1 MKRKLLTCITALTV
15 TVAMCFTGCGSSGV
29 SLDSDLSMTADV
41 EKYANALDLEYA
53 YNLTEKLAYDEEYW
67 DCELGWRTAG
77 SDAEHRCADFL
88 AEEMEAIG
96 LTDIEKIPTKVD
108 KFQFNDSSL
117 TVEGT
122 EIDLVPAAYQCT
134 GTDKDGI
141 TAEIVDV
148 GTGFEADYEGL
159 DVKDKIVIAQVDQ
172 SNESWIDGYIRQ
184 AHDKG
189 AAALISYANSGYG
202 ELNEDTVN
210 VQDICCPD
218 LIPTVAVSYN
228 QAQDILEAVKA
239 GNSTANLMIDAEF
252 EPGEGTTYSVV
263 GYIKGKSSDQQ
274 IMLSGH
280 YDKYWYGFQDDCA
293 AIGMDF
299 TIAKAMI
306 DSGYVPEN
314 DIAVVA
320 HGAEEWGATDAQFDW
335 TTGAWGVIDEAK
347 PEWAEKTIAML
358 NCELPAF
365 EPEDKTLR
373 VSCVPEFGTM
383 SKKLIEESGIVPMTE
398 IALEAEPV
406 DASNMEDGVSY
417 RWHGVPYL
425 INGFLGDKFMCQRY
439 HTTEDSKET
448 WSEATM
454 LGNLYWYGAYA
465 IYIDKT
471 PALELDMTKTCDRL
485 EANLNEDVA
494 KEAGVDIESYK
505 AAVADMRAAAEDYN
519 AKIAEINAA
528 YEEAARAE
536 EDTAAIRAEG
546 VELNSRTLEI
556 FAQIQKY
563 FFEANMEDVAYGHPT
578 INSNVEI
585 LKTAISALENNELT
599 NDDETGAVDVLYGL
613 NGGLEYNYYIFGVNG
628 SDAVTKMYDQKY
640 ISTDK
645 TFWGTDSMPPVVYT
659 GHTTYELVRAAGG
672 DSDAAVTDEAV
683 NVYKN
688 ALTDTLKNVRTYADN
703 EIKDMAKITKLM
715 K

>member
-1 MKRKLLTCITALTV
+1 MKRKGLALILALTV
-15 TVAMCFTGCGSSGV
+15 TIVMCFTGCGDKGV
-29 SLDSDLSMTADV
+29 SIDSDLSMAADV
-41 EKYANALDLEYA
+41 EKYVNAIDIEYA
-53 YNLTEKLAYDEEYW
+53 YDLTEKLAYDEEYW

-88 AEEMEAIG
+88 AEEMANIG
-96 LTDIEKIPTKVD
+96 LTDIEKVPTTVD
-108 KFQFNDSSL
+108 KFQFNDSSF
-117 TVEGT
+117 TIEGT
-122 EIDLVPAAYQCT
+122 EIDLMPAAYQCT

-141 TAEIVDV
+141 TAEIVNV
-148 GTGFEADYEGL
+148 GTGFEADYEDL
-159 DVKDKIVIAQVDQ
+159 DVKDKIVLAKVDQ

-184 AHDKG
+184 AHEKG
-189 AAALISYANSGYG
+189 AAALVSYANSGYG
-202 ELNEDTVN
+202 ELNEDTAN
-210 VQDICCPD
+210 VQDICCED
-218 LIPTVAVSYN
+218 LIPTVAISYN
-228 QAQDILEAVKA
+228 QAKDVIKAIEA
-239 GNSTANLMIDAEF
+239 GNNKATLMVDAEF
-252 EPGEGTTYSVV
+252 APGEGTSYNVV

-335 TTGAWGVIDEAK
+335 TTGAWGMIHTEK

-365 EPEDKTLR
+365 EPGDKTLR
-373 VSCVPEFGTM
+373 VSCVPEFATM
-383 SKKLIEESGIVPMTE
+383 STKLIQDSGLVATAGLEIDAES
-398 IALEAEPV
+398 V

-439 HTTEDSKET
+439 HTIDDSKET
-448 WSEATM
+448 WSEETM

-471 PALELDMTKTCDRL
+471 PALELDMTQTCDRL
-485 EANLNEDVA
+485 EKNLNEELAKDADVDT
-494 KEAGVDIESYK
+494 EGYK
-505 AAVADMRAAAEDYN
+505 AALADMKAAAEAYN
-519 AKIAEINAA
+519 KKIADINAA
-528 YEEAARAE
+528 YEKAMAAGD
-536 EDTAAIRAEG
+536 DTDAIRAEG
-546 VELNSRTLEI
+546 KKLNKQTLKV
-556 FAQIQKY
+556 FAEIQKA
-563 FFEANMEDVAYGHPT
+563 FMESSPDDVAYGHPT
-578 INSNVEI
+578 INTNAEV
-585 LKTAISALENNELT
+585 LQGAIAALEKEELY
-599 NDDETGAVDVLYGL
+599 NDDETGALDVLYNL
-613 NGGLEYNYYIFGVNG
+613 NGVIEYNYYIFGVKPAT
-628 SDAVTKMYDQKY
+628 DIMQMYDQKY

-645 TFWGTDSMPPVVYT
+645 TYWGTDAMPPIVYT
-659 GHTTYELVRAAGG
+659 GETTHKLAR
-672 DSDAAVTDEAV
+672 DAEAENDIDYKAVTK
-683 NVYKN
+683 VYESALADTMKN
-688 ALTDTLKNVRTYADN
+688 IKLYADR
-703 EIKDMAKITKLM
+703 EAEDMAKVAKLM